1 MVSQTGAPTT
11 ISMKED
17 ALFTQAS
24 ERDLV
29 FRRLQPDDFEKGF
42 LEVLKGLT
50 KVGDTT
56 KHAFMERF
64 DKLFPRLS
72 DIYKII
78 VIEDVRNQKIIGAG
92 SVIIESKF
100 IRDLGLCGHIE
111 DIVVN
116 KSYRGKNLGRRIIE
130 LLKLIAEVNGCY
142 KVILDCSEQ
151 NVPFYEKCGF
161 KKKEVEMAWYVNQ
174 PKL

>member
-50 KVGDTT
+50 
-56 KHAFMERF
+56 
-64 DKLFPRLS
+64 
-72 DIYKII
+72 
-78 VIEDVRNQKIIGAG
+78 
-92 SVIIESKF
+92 
-100 IRDLGLCGHIE
+100 
-111 DIVVN
+111 
-116 KSYRGKNLGRRIIE
+116 
-130 LLKLIAEVNGCY
+130 
-142 KVILDCSEQ
+142 
-151 NVPFYEKCGF
+151 
-161 KKKEVEMAWYVNQ
+161 
-174 PKL
+174 